1 MPSMASPK
9 LLVACAAIVACC
21 FALAH
26 AQVAVQPG
34 FNLLPWQALNLVTSA
49 RFAPDG
55 RVFASTKDGTVRVWS
70 SLNDNSAGSV
80 LLDLSSHGINDYG
93 DRGLESVNV
102 KPTPLSNGN
111 ILLFVAYTVGL
122 PCNPN
127 SDQCLVN
134 GRVSRFEISPTNSV
148 VGNEV
153 IVLQNVWCQVYMSHS
168 LGDIL
173 FDEEERLLV
182 SGGEGSNFN
191 DIDYGQSGNLC
202 GDPPSPAGVSLS
214 PPTAEG
220 GALRSQHFASS
231 QSPWKVSYS
240 GTILSLDPLTGNAA
254 AGNPAL
260 NSGSAKGRVLAY
272 GLRNPYRGAVQPGTN
287 EVFWGNVGWWDW
299 ESIYR
304 IQRTGSSSVP
314 NFGWPCYE
322 GPVVQPSF
330 ENLNLN
336 LCNKLY
342 SSDTVAQP
350 FYSYMHTSPPNP
362 GGKCSRATGVNGAA
376 VTGLEFYS
384 GSAFGTAYNGALFFG
399 DYAIGCIW
407 AVPLGS
413 GGIPDTSKMQVFA
426 DGVGVVDITQAPD
439 GSLVIADFANARIFR
454 LVGPGSG
461 VTSAVVTASPHSG
474 VAPLVVQFSGSQSVA
489 PSPISYSWDLN
500 GDGNFGDTTSTTPSH
515 TYTSAG
521 SYKVGL
527 QVKGGN
533 GGISTTFTTIRVVTS
548 TSQIPTANIV
558 LPSASLTWAVGD
570 TINVKASIAP
580 AGSKASWQVL
590 LHHCVSTLKNACH
603 LHTLPPHSGLSFSMK
618 APDHEY
624 YCYLEFILTVTTP
637 AGLSKK
643 FSRRINPI
651 VSHMVMHSSP
661 PGLTLTAASDTLK
674 APFTHLAVANSPVTV
689 IAPSPQTLNGQQY
702 VFVGWSSGQ
711 PQVHTITAPRSTA
724 TFTATYNLVAPSQ
737 PWPGWTNADV
747 GTVGFQGHAVFGT
760 GGALTLYGSGADFWN
775 VADGGHYASINATG
789 NMRIVAR
796 LHRLSAAFPDAKAGV
811 MLRESVAGGSK
822 EVSLLVSGRGWVGFH
837 WRTVTNAQ
845 TNYQWLEESILPNQY
860 LRLDK
865 VGTTVQ
871 SFISADGKTWSLEY
885 TFTVTLANTFH
896 VGVAVT
902 SHDQTGLCQG
912 VFSAVKVTKL

>member
-1 MPSMASPK
+1 MVESSP
-9 LLVACAAIVACC
+9 
-21 FALAH
+21 
-26 AQVAVQPG
+26 AQ
-34 FNLLPWQALNLVTSA
+34 
-49 RFAPDG
+49 
-55 RVFASTKDGTVRVWS
+55 
-70 SLNDNSAGSV
+70 SLDDNSAGQT
-80 LLDLSSHGINDYG
+80 LLDLSSHGLNDYG
-93 DRGLESVNV
+93 DRGLESISV
-102 KPTPLSNGN
+102 KPTPLPNGN
-111 ILLFVAYTVGL
+111 ILLFVVYTAGL

-134 GRVSRFEISPTNSV
+134 GRVSRFEISPTNIII
-148 VGNEV
+148 GNEV
-153 IVLQNVWCQVYMSHS
+153 IVLQNVWC
-168 LGDIL
+168 
-173 FDEEERLLV
+173 
-182 SGGEGSNFN
+182 
-191 DIDYGQSGNLC
+191 
-202 GDPPSPAGVSLS
+202 
-214 PPTAEG
+214 
-220 GALRSQHFASS
+220 

-260 NSGSAKGRVLAY
+260 NSIGHNLVDALTHAM
-272 GLRNPYRGAVQPGTN
+272 
-287 EVFWGNVGWWDW
+287 
-299 ESIYR
+299 
-304 IQRTGSSSVP
+304 RTVARRKAAFLPKACAIRSVALCDPAPTRSSGQISVP

-330 ENLNLN
+330 QGLNLN

-342 SSDTVAQP
+342 SSDAVAEP
-350 FYSYMHTSPPNP
+350 FYSYMHTSPPNAD
-362 GGKCSRATGVNGAA
+362 GKCSRATGVNGAA
-376 VTGLEFYS
+376 VTALEFYS
-384 GSAFGTAYNGALFFG
+384 GSKFGTAYNGALFFG

-407 AVPLGS
+407 VVPLGS
-413 GGIPDTSKMQVFA
+413 GGVPDTSQMQVCA

-439 GSLVIADFANARIFR
+439 GSLVIADFSNAQIFR
-454 LVGPGSG
+454 LIGPGSG
-461 VTSAVVTASPHSG
+461 VTSAVVTASPNSG
-474 VAPLVVQFSGSQSVA
+474 VAPLVAQFSGSQSVA

-500 GDGNFGDTTSTTPSH
+500 GDGKFGDATTATPVY

-533 GGISTTFTTIRVVTS
+533 GAISTTFTTIRVVTS

-580 AGSKASWQVL
+580 AGSQASWQVL

-637 AGLSKK
+637 AGLSKT

-689 IAPSPQTLNGQQY
+689 IAPSPQTLNSQQY

-724 TFTATYNLVAPSQ
+724 TYTATYKMVAPSQ
-737 PWPGWTNADV
+737 PWPGWTNADI
-747 GTVGFQGHAVFGT
+747 GTVGVQGRAVFGT
-760 GGALTLYGSGADFWN
+760 NGALTLYGSGADFWN
-775 VADGGHYASINATG
+775 VADGGHYASTSATG
-789 NMRIVAR
+789 NVRIVAQ
-796 LHRLSAAFPDAKAGV
+796 LHSLSAAFADAKAGV
-811 MLRESVAGGSK
+811 MLRDSLVAGSN
-822 EVSLLVSGRGWVGFH
+822 EVSLLVSGQGWVGFH
-837 WRTVTNAQ
+837 WRTITNAQ
-845 TNYQWLEESILPNQY
+845 TNYQWLAVSNLPTQY

-865 VGTTVQ
+865 VGTQIQ
-871 SFISADGKTWSLEY
+871 SFVSADGATWTLSD
-885 TFTVTLANTFH
+885 TFTVSLANTFR

-902 SHDQTGLCQG
+902 AHDQTGQSS
-912 VFSAVKVTKL
+912 VQ